1 MGERQIYCTRKTSTS
16 VSIFELFIPHA
27 AMSEMF
33 NRNAIGVRG
42 SRSTISPTPMA

>member
-1 MGERQIYCTRKTSTS
+1 VDAAKQLAEM
-16 VSIFELFIPHA
+16 IPHT
-27 AMSEMF
+27 AMREMF